1 MSVADQYFK
10 KEANELL
17 TNGFNDKDYPVRPVW
32 IDYDA
37 EGNEVHTPAHTIK
50 VFGALRRYDL
60 SKEFPIL
67 TLRTQ
72 PFKTAVKEVIWMWC
86 KKSNVTAELGAHI
99 WDAWTLPDGTI
110 GKTYGYQL
118 AQKYD
123 LPEGDSLDQV
133 EALIYNLKHNPMN
146 RRMIVTMWN
155 PRDLKEMNKTL
166 MPCVYE
172 TIWDVADGRLN
183 CTLIQRS
190 GDTLAAAAS
199 GGFDT
204 IEYALLVHMIA
215 QVCGLKVGYLNH
227 YVNNLHI
234 YDRHIDA
241 IKEVLQNPEYD
252 APTFWINPDIKNLED
267 FTIDDFRLD
276 NYKSTKYEGKIPV
289 AV

>member
-1 MSVADQYFK
+1 MSIADKYFK
-10 KEANELL
+10 AEITDILE
-17 TNGFNDKDYPVRPVW
+17 NGFSDKNYKVRPVW
-32 IDYDA
+32 VNDDGTT
-37 EGNEVHTPAHTIK
+37 EPAHTIK
-50 VFGALRRYDL
+50 KFGVLRSYDL
-60 SKEFPIL
+60 AKEFPIL

-86 KKSNVTAELGAHI
+86 KKSNVVADLGAKI
-99 WDAWTLPDGTI
+99 WDSWMLEDGTI
-110 GKTYGYQL
+110 GKTYSYQL

-123 LPEGDSLDQV
+123 LPEGYMDQV
-133 EALIYNLKHNPMN
+133 EALIYNLKNNPMN

-172 TIWDVADGRLN
+172 TIWDVTDGRLN
-183 CTLIQRS
+183 CTLVQRS
-190 GDTLAAAAS
+190 GDVAAAASS

-215 QVCGLKVGYLNH
+215 QVCGLKPGILNH

-234 YDRHIDA
+234 YDRHVEIM
-241 IKEVLQNPEYD
+241 KEVLNNPEYE
-252 APTFWINPDIKNLED
+252 APTLWINPDVKNLED
-267 FTIDDFRLD
+267 FTIDDFKLID
-276 NYKSTKYEGKIPV
+276 YKSTKYNGKIPV

>member
-1 MSVADQYFK
+1 MSLADKYFREEVNK
-10 KEANELL
+10 IL
-17 TNGFNDKDYPVRPVW
+17 TEGFNDKDFEVRPKWVNA
-32 IDYDA
+32 D
-37 EGNEVHTPAHTIK
+37 GTTTPAHTIK
-50 VFGALRRYDL
+50 TFGVLRSYDL

-72 PFKTAVKEVIWMWC
+72 PFKTAVKEIIWMWC
-86 KKSNVTAELGAHI
+86 KKSNVVADLGAHI
-99 WDAWTLPDGTI
+99 WDSWMLEDGTI
-110 GKTYGYQL
+110 GKTYSYQL

-123 LPEGDSLDQV
+123 LPEGYMDQV
-133 EALIYNLKHNPMN
+133 EALIYNIKNNPMN

-172 TIWDVADGRLN
+172 TIWDVADGKLN
-183 CTLIQRS
+183 CTLMQRS
-190 GDTLAAAAS
+190 GDVAAAAAS

-215 QVCGLKVGYLNH
+215 QLCGLKPGILNH

-234 YDRHIDA
+234 YDKHVDIM
-241 IKEVLQNPEYD
+241 KEVLNNTEYE
-252 APTFWINPDIKNLED
+252 APKLWINPDVKKLED
-267 FTIDDFRLD
+267 FTVDDFKLID
-276 NYKSTKYEGKIPV
+276 YKSTKYEGVIPV